1 MGLGLIECVELHE
14 TGVCKI
20 PEESLN
26 RGGNISWTSNSK
38 SNLRAYIKQNN
49 GADTVLVNLT

>member
-26 RGGNISWTSNSK
+26 GGEIFP
-38 SNLRAYIKQNN
+38 
-49 GADTVLVNLT
+49 GLVTANLTCEHI